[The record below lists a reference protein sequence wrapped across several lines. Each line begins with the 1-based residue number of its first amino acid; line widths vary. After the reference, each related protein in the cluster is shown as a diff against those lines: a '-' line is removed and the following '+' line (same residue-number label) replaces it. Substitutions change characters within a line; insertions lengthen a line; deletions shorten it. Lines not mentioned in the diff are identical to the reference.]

1 MGFSVAFPQNN
12 MQKKFCKNSEL
23 KLAKIQNYVKNF
35 TEILGHFFVYE
46 SRKAITK
53 MIYSIDFNFKPKMLQ
68 TLDSCGFMGLGL

>member
-35 TEILGHFFVYE
+35 TEILGRFLGVWEQKNHYRDDIFYG
-46 SRKAITK
+46 
-53 MIYSIDFNFKPKMLQ
+53 LQ
-68 TLDSCGFMGLGL
+68 F